1 MKKTANS
8 NMYEEATDFVW
19 RTFDAHLSGR
29 RAGLWCVVS
38 EKPLGDVARGAILS
52 SAAAL
57 GFGEDACT
65 FVALAPNDDPAEAS
79 APTSHMDGNDL
90 FTLLE
95 GVDPLRVV
103 ATDTAAAQALAAAY
117 GQPAVPGEH
126 GRLFGRDIVAFHRF
140 EDLLDDA
147 THKQKAWALLKKLPR
162 LDQN

>member
-1 MKKTANS
+1 
-8 NMYEEATDFVW
+8 MYEEATDFVW

-65 FVALAPNDDPAEAS
+65 FVALAPNDDPAETS

-90 FTLLE
+90 FTLME

-103 ATDTAAAQALAAAY
+103 ATDTAAAKPSQRPMASRSCPANTGACSAATSWRSI
-117 GQPAVPGEH
+117 GSKTSWTTPRTSKRR
-126 GRLFGRDIVAFHRF
+126 GRS
-140 EDLLDDA
+140 
-147 THKQKAWALLKKLPR
+147 
-162 LDQN
+162 

>member
-90 FTLLE
+90 FKMCIRDRL
-95 GVDPLRVV
+95 GVLDHAVHFVV
-103 ATDTAAAQALAAAY
+103 
-117 GQPAVPGEH
+117 GQRGGAGD
-126 GRLFGRDIVAFHRF
+126 G
-140 EDLLDDA
+140 DLL
-147 THKQKAWALLKKLPR
+147 LLAGAEVLS
-162 LDQN
+162 LSLIHI